1 MTNIQRAVLMVVSI
15 GASGGILQ
23 AQTSRVRVSPHE
35 THTFTVDGA
44 NMTVTYGRPSTRGR
58 KIFGALVPYNVVWMP
73 GADEATVFETTKP
86 LRLGDFTL
94 PAGAYSLY
102 TMP

>member
-73 GADEATVFETTKP
+73 GKDTPLILPELLTPSTVLDALKK
-86 LRLGDFTL
+86 
-94 PAGAYSLY
+94 S
-102 TMP
+102 